1 MKDNNLENTQKNS
14 HLYEIIDVPQA
25 TGVNVPH
32 FRGRG
37 KLHPDALAPVLSRSS
52 IFLKENWK

>member
-25 TGVNVPH
+25 TGVM
-32 FRGRG
+32 FRTSVDEEATSRRTGT
-37 KLHPDALAPVLSRSS
+37 VLSRSS

>member
-25 TGVNVPH
+25 TGVM
-32 FRGRG
+32 FRTSATSRRTGT
-37 KLHPDALAPVLSRSS
+37 VLSRSS